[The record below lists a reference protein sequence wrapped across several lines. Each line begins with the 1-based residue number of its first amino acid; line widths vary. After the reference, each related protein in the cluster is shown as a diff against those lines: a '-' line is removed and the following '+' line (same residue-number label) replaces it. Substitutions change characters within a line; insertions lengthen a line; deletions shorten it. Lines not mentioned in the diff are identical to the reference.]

1 MTAHRLDPLLRPAS
15 VAVLGASQR
24 EGRVGNTFVRQCLT
38 AGYSGNLYPVNPR
51 YETVEG
57 LPCYPS
63 LDALPEA
70 VEHVIFAIP
79 NAAIEAGLDEA
90 IAVGARA
97 GTMVSS
103 LFLPDDSAPRLPERI
118 AAKARDAGLVLC
130 GANCMGFYNF
140 EVGLWACGY
149 HTRPNHRAGNV
160 TFLTHSGSSLCSVV
174 DAEGRVDY
182 NYVVSTGQELTVTL
196 ADYMDFALSQAS
208 TEVLAIFMETAR
220 DPERFE
226 AALARAMAQRVPV
239 VMLKVG
245 RTEES
250 AKLATSH
257 SGAMVGDDGAYQALF
272 ERYGVHRVDS
282 LDELIYTSLLF
293 SRIGRLGPGG
303 LATIHDSG
311 GERELLMDL
320 AHARGVRFA
329 EIGGETTER
338 LAQRLEYGLPPVNPC
353 DAWGTGND
361 FEEIFK
367 DCLGALMQD
376 PDTAIGAVACDRGP
390 EGGLNGAN
398 VRIARHAAAVSGKPV
413 LVCANH
419 QGTGN
424 NLDLVSLSRSGLI
437 VMDGIPQL
445 LRAVRALSDHRDF
458 QPPGLPAEPNPA
470 VVARW
475 RARLAAGGPMD
486 EAEGL
491 TLLEDFGLPTVQ
503 RRLVES
509 REAAVASAAAIGG
522 PVALKTAEP
531 GIAHK
536 SDLGGVLLNLDL
548 AEDVGA
554 AYDDLAARIGPRVL
568 VSAMAPRGVEMI
580 LGVTRDP
587 QLGCTLVLGAG
598 GIHAEV
604 LKDLVLAR
612 PPFDAAWARHCIDR
626 LRLRALL
633 DGVRGQPAVDVA
645 AFAEAAAALS
655 AMTEA
660 LGDLIAEIDVNPV
673 IVSPKGCLAVDAL
686 VVPLPRQ
693 QAGAAAPAAS
703 AALEEA
709 EDAAAF

>member
-15 VAVLGASQR
+15 LAVLGASQR

-38 AGYSGNLYPVNPR
+38 AGFKGRLYPVNPR
-51 YETVEG
+51 YETIEG

-63 LDALPEA
+63 LEALPEA

-79 NAAIEAGLDEA
+79 NAAIEAGLDQA
-90 IAVGARA
+90 IAVGAKA
-97 GTMVSS
+97 ATMVSS
-103 LFLPDDSAPRLPERI
+103 LYLPDDCTPRLPERV
-118 AAKARDAGLVLC
+118 AAKAREAGIALC

-149 HTRPNHRAGNV
+149 LTRPNHRPGNV
-160 TFLTHSGSSLCSVV
+160 TFLTHSGSSLCSVI
-174 DAEGRVDY
+174 DAEGRIDY

-226 AALARAMAQRVPV
+226 AALAKAMQRRVPV

-293 SRIGRLGPGG
+293 SRLGALGPGG

-320 AHARGVRFA
+320 AHAKAVRFSD
-329 EIGGETTER
+329 INGETKER
-338 LAQRLEYGLPPVNPC
+338 LAARLEYGLPPVNPC

-367 DCLGALMQD
+367 DCMGALMQD

-390 EGGLNGAN
+390 EGGLNEVN
-398 VRIARHAAAVSGKPV
+398 VRIARHAAQMSGKPV

-424 NLDLVSLSRSGLI
+424 NLDLVSLSRTGLV

-445 LRAVRALSDHRDF
+445 LTAVRALADHRDF
-458 QPPGLPAEPNPA
+458 QPPGLPAAPEPAA
-470 VVARW
+470 VSRW
-475 RARLAAGGPMD
+475 RDRLITGVALD
-486 EAEGL
+486 EQEGL
-491 TLLEDFGLPTVQ
+491 DLLQDFGIPTVG
-503 RRLVES
+503 RNLVES
-509 REAAVASAAAIGG
+509 RAAAVAAAEAMGG
-522 PVALKTAEP
+522 PVALKTAER

-536 SDLGGVLLNLDL
+536 SDLGGVLLNLEGSD
-548 AEDVGA
+548 AVA
-554 AYDDLAARIGPRVL
+554 TAYDDLARRIGPRVL
-568 VSAMAPRGVEMI
+568 VAAMAPKGVEMI

-587 QLGCTLVLGAG
+587 QLGCTLVIGAG

-604 LKDLVLAR
+604 LKDLVLAK
-612 PPFDAAWARHCIDR
+612 PPFDAAWARALIER
-626 LRLRALL
+626 LRLRPLM
-633 DGVRGQPAVDVA
+633 DGMRGAPAVDIA

-655 AMTEA
+655 AMTAA
-660 LGDLIAEIDVNPV
+660 LGDLIAEVDVNPL
-673 IVSPKGCLAVDAL
+673 IVSPEGCFAVDAL
-686 VVPLPRQ
+686 VVPLQ
-693 QAGAAAPAAS
+693 QQEVAQKETMPETR
-703 AALEEA
+703 AALAVENA
-709 EDAAAF
+709 

>member
-1 MTAHRLDPLLRPAS
+1 MTAHRLDPLLRPTS

-24 EGRVGNTFVRQCLT
+24 EGRVGHTFVRQCLN
-38 AGYSGNLYPVNPR
+38 AGFKGRLYPVNPR

-63 LDALPEA
+63 LEALPEP

-79 NAAIEAGLDEA
+79 NAAIEEGLDKA
-90 IAVGARA
+90 IAAGAKA
-97 GTMVSS
+97 ATMVSS
-103 LFLPDDSAPRLPERI
+103 LYLPDDSDPRLPERV
-118 AAKARDAGLVLC
+118 AAKAQAAGLALC

-149 HTRPNHRAGNV
+149 LTRPNHRPGNV
-160 TFLTHSGSSLCSVV
+160 TFLTHSGSSLCSVI

-196 ADYMDFALSQAS
+196 ADYMDFALDQPS

-226 AALARAMAQRVPV
+226 AALAKAMAQRVPV

-293 SRIGRLGPGG
+293 SRFGNLGPGG
-303 LATIHDSG
+303 LSTIHDSG

-320 AHARGVRFA
+320 ADAKGVRFA
-329 EIGGETTER
+329 DINEETKTR
-338 LAQRLEYGLPPVNPC
+338 LAARLEYGLPAVNPC

-367 DCLGALMQD
+367 DCMAALMQD
-376 PDTAIGAVACDRGP
+376 PDSAIGAVACDRGP
-390 EGGLNGAN
+390 EGGLNGVN
-398 VRIARHAAAVSGKPV
+398 VRIARHASTHSGKPV

-424 NLDLVSLSRSGLI
+424 NLDLVSLSRAGLV

-445 LRAVRALSDHRDF
+445 LTAVRALADHRDF
-458 QPPGLPAEPNPA
+458 QPPGLPAAPDPA
-470 VVARW
+470 VVTRW
-475 RARLAAGGPMD
+475 RDRLSQGHALD
-486 EAEGL
+486 EQDGL
-491 TLLEDFGLPTVQ
+491 DLLQDFGIPTVERQ
-503 RRLVES
+503 VVES
-509 REAAVASAAAIGG
+509 REAAVAAAAAMGTA
-522 PVALKTAEP
+522 VALKTAMT

-536 SDLGGVLLNLDL
+536 SDLGGVLLNLRG
-548 AEDVGA
+548 AEAVAA

-568 VSAMAPRGVEMI
+568 VSAMAPKGVEMI

-587 QLGCTLVLGAG
+587 QLGCTQLIGAG
-598 GIHAEV
+598 GIYAEV
-604 LKDLVLAR
+604 LKDVVLAK
-612 PPFDAAWARHCIDR
+612 PPFDAAWAASLIDR
-626 LRLRALL
+626 LRLRPLL
-633 DGVRGQPAVDVA
+633 DGVRGAPSVSIT
-645 AFAEAAAALS
+645 AFAEASAALS
-655 AMTEA
+655 AMVSA

-673 IVSPKGCLAVDAL
+673 IVNPEGCFAVDAL
-686 VVPLPRQ
+686 VVPLTAKETAQ
-693 QAGAAAPAAS
+693 QSAAPEAAQVLEAQS
-703 AALEEA
+703 A
-709 EDAAAF
+709 